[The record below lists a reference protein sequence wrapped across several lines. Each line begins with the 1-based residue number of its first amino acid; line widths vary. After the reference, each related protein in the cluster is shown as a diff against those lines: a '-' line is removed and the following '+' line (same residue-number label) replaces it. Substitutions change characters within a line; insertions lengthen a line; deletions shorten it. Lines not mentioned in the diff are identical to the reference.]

1 MDFLEEINFNFL
13 AWWRWKNG
21 SIRSR

>member
-1 MDFLEEINFNFL
+1 MDFLEEINFNYL